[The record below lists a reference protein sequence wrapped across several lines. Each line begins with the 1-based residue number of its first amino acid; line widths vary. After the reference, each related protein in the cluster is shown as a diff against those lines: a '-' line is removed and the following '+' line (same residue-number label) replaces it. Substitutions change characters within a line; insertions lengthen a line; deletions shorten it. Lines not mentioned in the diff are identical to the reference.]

1 MSELQRM
8 IWAVLSSGK
17 MSGEEVAHCLTDYHG
32 NQLLDEGFAQHLVD
46 EGFCDPADVGL
57 EDE

>member
-1 MSELQRM
+1 
-8 IWAVLSSGK
+8 
-17 MSGEEVAHCLTDYHG
+17 MSGEDVARCLTDYHG
-32 NQLLDEGFAQHLVD
+32 NQLLDEGFAQHLVE